1 MLLLLSTAACQPA
14 TDASTAAQTSAAV
27 SEPAPEA
34 PTTGPSAP
42 QSAAKPTSAP
52 TPAPTLAPTPAGSNV
67 THWQCDTILLDLH
80 EEGATARIDF
90 EGRSLTLQHGESLV
104 GARYADKQGNA
115 FTRDGDKG
123 TLALAGGES
132 HACTPS
138 TSKSPWNDAAARG
151 VAFRAVGNEPG
162 WWVEISGGAQP
173 SLHAMLDYGDRML
186 DVATLHSES
195 GSYAGQTSDGVTVR
209 LVAERT
215 ECHDGMSGAA
225 FEATATLTAGKKI
238 YRGCGAFLE
247 D

>member
-1 MLLLLSTAACQPA
+1 MLLLLSTAACKPA
-14 TDASTAAQTSAAV
+14 TDASTAAAPSAAV
-27 SEPAPEA
+27 PAPAPEK
-34 PTTGPSAP
+34 PTASATAA
-42 QSAAKPTSAP
+42 QTAAKPTSAP
-52 TPAPTLAPTPAGSNV
+52 ASAPTPASTPADPNV

-80 EEGATARIDF
+80 EQGATARIDF

-104 GARYADKQGNA
+104 GARYADKQGDA

-123 TLALAGGES
+123 SLVLAGGES

-162 WWVEISGGAQP
+162 WWVEISGGAKP
-173 SLHAMLDYGDRML
+173 SLHATLDYGDRML
-186 DVATLHSES
+186 DVAALHSES
-195 GSYAGQTSDGVTVR
+195 GGYSGQTSDGVAVR

-225 FEATATLTAGKKI
+225 FEAKATLTAGHKV
-238 YRGCGAFLE
+238 YRGCGAFL
-247 D
+247 DD